1 MVGRNTSSSK
11 AEMAE
16 KDKDRGA
23 AAAIAMAVGVAAVV
37 GAAAVAAWGLSKLL
51 GSTEPEPPHGQ
62 KMMKAPG
69 RDYFMPRN
77 DFEKNPSDYF
87 RDLRGKKY

>member
-1 MVGRNTSSSK
+1 MGSGGGNSSSSK
-11 AEMAE
+11 AETAE

-23 AAAIAMAVGVAAVV
+23 TAMAVAAAAVV
-37 GAAAVAAWGLSKLL
+37 GVAAVAAWGLSKLL
-51 GSTEPEPPHGQ
+51 GSSEPEPPHGQ

-69 RDYFMPRN
+69 RDYFMPKN